1 MSEDDSVAPD
11 PPVVIVGG
19 GIAGCACALALAGRG
34 EKVTLLEAA
43 DTLGGRVS
51 SVRLKG
57 FDRPIDNVQ
66 HTVFRTYERF
76 LQLLATCEAR
86 DHIKLQK
93 RTTLPYL
100 EVDKGRISVIQSGS
114 LPPPNHLSTSILN
127 ASFLG
132 LGDKMAMQRA
142 VKALR
147 AMDEEQ
153 RRSLDEQIFIDW
165 LFENGQ
171 TERAVIRFW
180 NPLVRAALNIDS
192 TEASAA
198 SAAFLFRRGLFGEPD
213 AFDVGSFTTN
223 LSQALAP
230 NLRRTLARAGVEV
243 RLSTPVTGLYREGG
257 AVTGV
262 TTRDG
267 FTLALAVILCTPIS
281 ATARL
286 LTGAGASVASHEV
299 ADRLANLGTTALL
312 GIHAF
317 HEGPVLPQGT
327 PFATCLEEP
336 LIQML
341 FDRSAELDDGQ
352 RTGLPGHW
360 ISVPVSHADKYL
372 DWDDELI
379 QTEYERVV
387 NTAFPDA
394 PPLLDFRVVRINR
407 ATTALN
413 PGAQRLRPN
422 PLDAG
427 EGVILGG
434 DWIDIDWPTNLEG
447 ASRAGLT
454 AAATLLEQRG
464 NPDLRGWKHEQAWP
478 DWPEAPR
485 RGDEG
490 WREW

>member
-1 MSEDDSVAPD
+1 MSEADT
-11 PPVVIVGG
+11 VVVVGG

-34 EKVTLLEAA
+34 VAVTLLEET
-43 DTLGGRVS
+43 DTLGGRFS
-51 SVRLKG
+51 SVKLPG
-57 FDRPIDNVQ
+57 IDRQIDNTQ
-66 HTVFRTYERF
+66 QIVFRNHQRF

-86 DHIKLQK
+86 QVIRLQ
-93 RTTLPYL
+93 RQTRLPFL
-100 EVDKGRISVIQSGS
+100 EVDNGRISHIQSGNF
-114 LPPPNHLSTSILN
+114 PPPNHLATSILN

-142 VKALR
+142 VKAFH
-147 AMDEEQ
+147 AMDDQ
-153 RRSLDEQIFIDW
+153 HRRSLDEETFLEW
-165 LFENGQ
+165 LQANGQ
-171 TERAVIRFW
+171 TERAINRFW
-180 NPLVRAALNIDS
+180 NPLVRATLNVDS
-192 TEASAA
+192 SEASAS
-198 SAAFLFRRGLFGEPD
+198 SATLLFRGGLFGEPD
-213 AFDVGSFTTN
+213 AFDVGSFTTD

-230 NLRRTLARAGVEV
+230 NLRRTLATAGVQV
-243 RLSTPVTGLYREGG
+243 RLSSPVTGLYREGG
-257 AVTGV
+257 TVTGV

-267 FTLALAVILCTPIS
+267 FTPASTVILCTPIS

-317 HEGPVLPQGT
+317 HEGPILPQGT
-327 PFATCLEEP
+327 PFVTCIEEP

-341 FDRSAELDDGQ
+341 FDRSTELDDGQ

-360 ISVPVSHADKYL
+360 ISVRVSHADQYL

-379 QTEYERVV
+379 LTEYERVIS
-387 NTAFPDA
+387 TAFPDA
-394 PPLLDFRVVRINR
+394 PALIDFHVVRINR
-407 ATTALN
+407 ATTSLKL
-413 PGAQRLRPN
+413 GAQRLRPN

-454 AAATLLEQRG
+454 AAAALLEQRG
-464 NPDLRGWKHEQAWP
+464 NPDLRGWNQEKSWP

-485 RGDEG
+485 RGAEG